1 MISAAEIKMI
11 RSLKEKKFRDNLGM
25 FVVEGEKMVQEA
37 VDSRFEVIKVYDAAS
52 IGESAMQRITLLS
65 NPSPVLALVRKPA
78 GISEIPR
85 INDNG
90 TYLVLDCIKDPG
102 NMGTI
107 LRIADWYGID
117 GVFAAEGSVD
127 IFNPKVVQST
137 MGAIFR
143 VDFHY
148 CSLTQ
153 LLRRDGIDVFG
164 TFLKGENI
172 YDASLDGHGA
182 RFIVTGNES
191 AGISDEVAALC
202 NRRLTIPSF
211 AKGAGSESLN
221 AAVATAITVSEFKR
235 RSL

>member
-1 MISAAEIKMI
+1 MISAAEIKTI
-11 RSLKEKKFRDNLGM
+11 RSLKDKKFRDSLGM
-25 FVVEGEKMVQEA
+25 FVVEGEKMVREA
-37 VDSRFEVIKVYDAAS
+37 INSRFEVVKVFDIAS
-52 IGESAMQRITLLS
+52 IGENAMSRISLLS
-65 NPSPVLALVRKPA
+65 SPSPVLALVRKPA
-78 GISEIPR
+78 GISEIPVL
-85 INDNG
+85 NPSG
-90 TYLVLDCIKDPG
+90 TYLALDCIKDPG

-117 GVFAAEGSVD
+117 GIFAAEGSVD

-148 CSLTQ
+148 CSMTR
-153 LLRRDGIDVFG
+153 LLQRSGIDVYG

-172 YDASLDGHGA
+172 YDADLGGHGA
-182 RFIVTGNES
+182 RIIVTGNES
-191 AGISDEVAALC
+191 TGISDEVAALC

-211 AKGAGSESLN
+211 AKGTGSESLN

-235 RSL
+235 RGL